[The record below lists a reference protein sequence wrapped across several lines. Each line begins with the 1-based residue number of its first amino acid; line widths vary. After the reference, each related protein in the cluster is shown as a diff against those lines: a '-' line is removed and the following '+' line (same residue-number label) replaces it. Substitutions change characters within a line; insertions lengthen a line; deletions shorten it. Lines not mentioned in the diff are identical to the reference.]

1 MMFEYIIFI
10 LVTALAIY
18 KAIDFLILCFK
29 MEDFKMQGKI
39 LGGYVFTSKNGKNLV
54 NLTVSEERLNGVGV
68 CCQNIMTMQDALPAA
83 LGDMVNKTYVIDCR
97 YGNGGSAFA
106 QSFYQIK

>member
-1 MMFEYIIFI
+1 MKIEFFVFI
-10 LVTALAIY
+10 LVTVLAIY
-18 KAIDFLILCFK
+18 KAVDFLILCFK
-29 MEDFKMQGKI
+29 KEIFIMQGKI
-39 LGGYVFTSKNGKNLV
+39 LGGYVFTSKNGKTLV

-68 CCQNIMTMQDALPAA
+68 CCQNIMTMQDALPVA